1 MKNIILIAPPAAGKG
16 TQSQLICDKYN
27 IPHIST
33 GDLLRKVSKEDSELG
48 NLIREKMSSG
58 SFVSDDIVIDMLIN
72 RVKEPDCQN
81 GYILDGFPRN
91 VSQAEKYLEMLEAN
105 NLDVGDVIYLDLP
118 KDIVRKRIV
127 GRLSCSNCGS
137 VYNNEFDES
146 KPLNEGLCDKCN
158 ISLSK
163 REDDTEEV
171 FEKRYETYIKETY
184 PLVEFF
190 ENKGL
195 LFRIENVLDKEFDE
209 FLDAKAD
216 AIPLKQELALHFHVS
231 GANETKREEIERA
244 IKNNYKRELRALN
257 RKLHKNTMFTLYMLG
272 MALLA
277 LAIYIP
283 LEIFKVPFPIPYI
296 FDIIAWVFVWE
307 ATDSHFLERR
317 NIQFKRLKKYRFVRA
332 DIKVFEYKPKKK
344 TSKNFSKNV
353 KTLNKMINKIADTNK
368 NAKKESSQKKTME
381 NR

>member
-146 KPLNEGLCDKCN
+146 KPLNEGLCNKCN

-195 LFRIENVLDKEFDE
+195 LFRIENVLDKEETF
-209 FLDAKAD
+209 
-216 AIPLKQELALHFHVS
+216 KQ
-231 GANETKREEIERA
+231 IEQ
-244 IKNNYKRELRALN
+244 IIN
-257 RKLHKNTMFTLYMLG
+257 RGDL
-272 MALLA
+272 
-277 LAIYIP
+277 
-283 LEIFKVPFPIPYI
+283 
-296 FDIIAWVFVWE
+296 
-307 ATDSHFLERR
+307 
-317 NIQFKRLKKYRFVRA
+317 
-332 DIKVFEYKPKKK
+332 
-344 TSKNFSKNV
+344 
-353 KTLNKMINKIADTNK
+353 
-368 NAKKESSQKKTME
+368 
-381 NR
+381 